1 MDIANYLSELL
12 GRHSKVGVPGLGS
25 FTQTRVNGYYNSA
38 EGKLYPPGYQV
49 QFSPDPF
56 DDDTLVEH
64 IAEKKNISLASSRY
78 FTEKY
83 ITSLKQDAVI
93 KEVPFANL
101 GWFYTDN
108 GEIAFKAGE
117 NHNEGPESYGL
128 APIAIK
134 KLNQESGS
142 PEIGKSESPVSEPLP
157 FTVAPQ
163 PITTP
168 TSPAPTANQPE
179 VYEDEEVEEKTRS
192 TSPWL
197 IALII
202 LVIIAAATFGL
213 YKYNPALFNFTKQS
227 AKPAPEQPKTQPA
240 ATADSVDNDSNK
252 TAPPIL
258 DTATKAISKPDST
271 LKKKV
276 AIADTTGKPEYVIFA
291 GSFKTQTKSD
301 LAVKIYK
308 SVGVDAR
315 AWHGPGSGKYI
326 KIIIGSFATSA
337 EAEAEKLKLI
347 KEKKISK
354 LSYSQEINEKK

>member
-25 FTQTRVNGYYNSA
+25 FTQVRVNGYYNSA

-64 IAEKKNISLASSRY
+64 IAQKKNISLASSKY

-83 ITSLKQDAVI
+83 ITSLKQDAAF

-101 GWFYTDN
+101 GWFYTN
-108 GEIAFKAGE
+108 NEEIAFKAGE
-117 NHNEGPESYGL
+117 NHNEGPEFYGL

-134 KLNQESGS
+134 KLNQQTESSEAGR
-142 PEIGKSESPVSEPLP
+142 SESPAAQPLP

-163 PITTP
+163 EPVVTP
-168 TSPAPTANQPE
+168 PAPTADQPE
-179 VYEDEEVEEKTRS
+179 VYEDEEVEEKPRS
-192 TSPWL
+192 ASPWL

-202 LVIIAAATFGL
+202 LIVLAVAAFAL
-213 YKYNPALFNFTKQS
+213 YKYNPALFNFVRQP
-227 AKPAPEQPKTQPA
+227 AKPGAEQPKTQPA
-240 ATADSVDNDSNK
+240 AAADSANDSNK
-252 TAPPIL
+252 TAAPIL
-258 DTATKAISKPDST
+258 DTAKAISKPDT
-271 LKKKV
+271 ALKKTV
-276 AIADTTGKPEYVIFA
+276 AAADTTAKPEFVIFA
-291 GSFKTQTKSD
+291 GSFKTQKKSNE
-301 LAVKIYK
+301 AVKIYK

-337 EAEAEKLKLI
+337 EAEAERLKLI

>member
-12 GRHSKVGVPGLGS
+12 GRHGKVGVPGLGF
-25 FTQTRVNGYYNSA
+25 FTQERVNGYYNSA

-49 QFSPDPF
+49 QFSAEAF

-64 IAEKKNISLASSRY
+64 IAQKKNISLASSKY

-83 ITSLKQDAVI
+83 ITGLKQDVVL
-93 KEVPFANL
+93 KQVPFANL
-101 GWFYTDN
+101 GWFYMNN
-108 GEIAFKAGE
+108 GEITFKPAE
-117 NHNEGPESYGL
+117 NHNEGPEFYGL

-134 KLNQESGS
+134 KLNQETES
-142 PEIGKSESPVSEPLP
+142 PEVGMSESPVSTPLP
-157 FTVAPQ
+157 FTVSSPVA
-163 PITTP
+163 T
-168 TSPAPTANQPE
+168 PAPTADQPE
-179 VYEDEEVEEKTRS
+179 VYEEEETEERNRS
-192 TSPWL
+192 ANPWI

-202 LVIIAAATFGL
+202 LVVIGVAAFAL
-213 YKYNPALFNFTKQS
+213 YKYNPALFNFTKQQ
-227 AKPAPEQPKTQPA
+227 AKPGAEQPQTHPA
-240 ATADSVDNDSNK
+240 AKTDSVDNDSNK
-252 TAPPIL
+252 TAPPLL
-258 DTATKAISKPDST
+258 DTASKAISKPDT
-271 LKKKV
+271 ALKKTV
-276 AIADTTGKPEYVIFA
+276 AAADTTAKPEFVIFA

-337 EAEAEKLKLI
+337 EAEAERLKLI

>member
-12 GRHSKVGVPGLGS
+12 GRHGKVSVPGLGF
-25 FTQTRVNGYYNSA
+25 FTQVRVNGYYNNA

-49 QFSPDPF
+49 QFNSEPF

-64 IAEKKNISLASSRY
+64 IAQKKNISLASSKY

-83 ITSLKQDAVI
+83 ITGLKQEAAL

-101 GWFYTDN
+101 GWFYMNN
-108 GEIAFKAGE
+108 GEIAFKPGD
-117 NHNEGPESYGL
+117 NHNEGPDFYGL

-134 KLNQESGS
+134 KLNQ
-142 PEIGKSESPVSEPLP
+142 PEPEKPVQPLP

-163 PITTP
+163 PIIPTTP
-168 TSPAPTANQPE
+168 PAPTADQPE
-179 VYEDEEVEEKTRS
+179 VYEDEETEEKTRS
-192 TSPWL
+192 GSPWL
-197 IALII
+197 IALIV
-202 LVIIAAATFGL
+202 LVVIAVAVFGL
-213 YKYNPALFNFTKQS
+213 YKYNPALFNFMKQP
-227 AKPAPEQPKTQPA
+227 AKPVTGQPKTQPA
-240 ATADSVDNDSNK
+240 AIADSADDSNK
-252 TAPPIL
+252 TAPPLL
-258 DTATKAISKPDST
+258 DTASKTISKPDT
-271 LKKKV
+271 ALKKTV
-276 AIADTTGKPEYVIFA
+276 ATVADTTAKSEFVIFA

-315 AWHGPGSGKYI
+315 AWHGPGSGKHI

-337 EAEAEKLKLI
+337 EAETERLKLI

>member
-25 FTQTRVNGYYNSA
+25 FTQVRVNGYYNSA

-49 QFSPDPF
+49 QFSAEPF

-64 IAEKKNISLASSRY
+64 IAQKKNISLASSKY

-83 ITSLKQDAVI
+83 ITGLKQDVVL

-101 GWFYTDN
+101 GWFYMDN
-108 GEIAFKAGE
+108 GEIAFKPAE
-117 NHNEGPESYGL
+117 NHNEGPEFYGL

-134 KLNQESGS
+134 KLNQETTES
-142 PEIGKSESPVSEPLP
+142 PEVGKSESPATQPLP

-163 PITTP
+163 EPVVTP
-168 TSPAPTANQPE
+168 PAPTADQPE
-179 VYEDEEVEEKTRS
+179 VYEEEETEERTRS
-192 TSPWL
+192 ANPWI

-202 LVIIAAATFGL
+202 LVVIGVAAFAL
-213 YKYNPALFNFTKQS
+213 YKYNPALFNFTKQQ
-227 AKPAPEQPKTQPA
+227 AKPGAEQTQTQPA
-240 ATADSVDNDSNK
+240 AKTDSVDNDSNK
-252 TAPPIL
+252 TAPPLL
-258 DTATKAISKPDST
+258 DTASKAISKPDT
-271 LKKKV
+271 ALKKTV
-276 AIADTTGKPEYVIFA
+276 AAADTAVKPEFVIFA

-326 KIIIGSFATSA
+326 KIIIGSFATSS
-337 EAEAEKLKLI
+337 EAEAERLKLI

>member
-12 GRHSKVGVPGLGS
+12 GRHGKVSVPGLGF
-25 FTQTRVNGYYNSA
+25 FTQVRVNGYYNSA

-49 QFSPDPF
+49 QFSAEPF

-64 IAEKKNISLASSRY
+64 IAQKKNISLASSKY

-83 ITSLKQDAVI
+83 ITGLKQDVVL
-93 KEVPFANL
+93 KEIPFANL
-101 GWFYTDN
+101 GWFYMNN
-108 GEIAFKAGE
+108 GEIAFKPAE
-117 NHNEGPESYGL
+117 NHNEGPEFYGL
-128 APIAIK
+128 SPIAIK
-134 KLNQESGS
+134 KLNRETES
-142 PEIGKSESPVSEPLP
+142 PEVGTSESQVSAPLP
-157 FTVAPQ
+157 FTLEPQ
-163 PITTP
+163 PITPTTP
-168 TSPAPTANQPE
+168 PAPTADQPE
-179 VYEDEEVEEKTRS
+179 VYEEEETEERTRS
-192 TSPWL
+192 ANPWI

-202 LVIIAAATFGL
+202 LVVIGVAAFAL
-213 YKYNPALFNFTKQS
+213 YKYNPALFNFTKQQ
-227 AKPAPEQPKTQPA
+227 AKPGAEQAQTQPA
-240 ATADSVDNDSNK
+240 AKTDSVDNDSNK
-252 TAPPIL
+252 TTPPLL
-258 DTATKAISKPDST
+258 DTASKAISKPDT
-271 LKKKV
+271 ALKKTV
-276 AIADTTGKPEYVIFA
+276 AAADTDAKSEFVIFA

-337 EAEAEKLKLI
+337 EAEAERLKLI